1 MINPAINPTCGSVL
15 FISRHGAYGSAM
27 QPSERTSNQT
37 SADTVFRSSPVDT
50 HTVLNQPPPLVDYD
64 VFGSDTALVEA
75 AALFGSEEA
84 APALSKLGN
93 LASSEQVQQWAVE
106 ADTYTP
112 VLRAHDRYGRLVDE
126 VDFHPA
132 WHALMNEAVSA
143 GLHAAP
149 WASAD
154 PSAHVTRAAG
164 FLTWYQSEAGHGCPI
179 SMTYAA
185 VPALNVD
192 PVVAA
197 DWVPGLTSSTYDF
210 GLRSPASKAGLIA
223 GMSMTEKQGGSDVRT
238 NTTTAT
244 PIPGEPGAYTL
255 DGHKWFCSAPMSDLF
270 LVLGQTEGGL
280 TCFVVPR
287 VLADGTRNV
296 FRIQRLKEKLGN
308 RSNASSEIEF
318 SNTWAQRLGDEG
330 RGVKTIVEMVS
341 ATRLDCVLGSTAL
354 MRKALSEAIWHTEHR
369 AAFGKQLIDQPLMR
383 QVLAD
388 LAIEVEAATWLSM
401 RLAAATD
408 RAVGAAPG
416 ADAEHEAAL
425 RRIALPMSK
434 YFVCKRTA
442 FTVAEAM
449 ECLGG
454 PGYVE
459 ETGLPR
465 VYREAPLNSIW
476 EGSGNVNALDLLRAL
491 GKEPA
496 SLNAW
501 LAEVGAVRGN
511 DARFDAAVTG
521 VLDQLTRDPSQLEAQ
536 ARLLA
541 ERMALLLQGSILM
554 QNAPN
559 EVADAFVATRLGPG
573 GAPRTFGA
581 YDTQIDV
588 DALIDRAS
596 PH

>member
-1 MINPAINPTCGSVL
+1 
-15 FISRHGAYGSAM
+15 
-27 QPSERTSNQT
+27 
-37 SADTVFRSSPVDT
+37 
-50 HTVLNQPPPLVDYD
+50 
-64 VFGSDTALVEA
+64 
-75 AALFGSEEA
+75 
-84 APALSKLGN
+84 
-93 LASSEQVQQWAVE
+93 
-106 ADTYTP
+106 
-112 VLRAHDRYGRLVDE
+112 
-126 VDFHPA
+126 
-132 WHALMNEAVSA
+132 
-143 GLHAAP
+143 
-149 WASAD
+149 
-154 PSAHVTRAAG
+154 
-164 FLTWYQSEAGHGCPI
+164 
-179 SMTYAA
+179 
-185 VPALNVD
+185 
-192 PVVAA
+192 
-197 DWVPGLTSSTYDF
+197 
-210 GLRSPASKAGLIA
+210 
-223 GMSMTEKQGGSDVRT
+223 
-238 NTTTAT
+238 
-244 PIPGEPGAYTL
+244 
-255 DGHKWFCSAPMSDLF
+255 MSDLF

-416 ADAEHEAAL
+416 AGAEHEAAL

-459 ETGLPR
+459 ETGLPVSIAR
-465 VYREAPLNSIW
+465 HRSIRFGRAQETSTHSTCCVHWARNRQASMPGLLKSAQSVETMRGSTRPSPAFSINS
-476 EGSGNVNALDLLRAL
+476 RATL
-491 GKEPA
+491 PNSKHK
-496 SLNAW
+496 
-501 LAEVGAVRGN
+501 
-511 DARFDAAVTG
+511 
-521 VLDQLTRDPSQLEAQ
+521 

-541 ERMALLLQGSILM
+541 ERWPCCCRARFSRRTLRTKWQMPLWQPGLGLAVLL
-554 QNAPN
+554 APS
-559 EVADAFVATRLGPG
+559 VPTTHRSTWTR
-573 GAPRTFGA
+573 
-581 YDTQIDV
+581 
-588 DALIDRAS
+588 
-596 PH
+596 

>member
-1 MINPAINPTCGSVL
+1 MP
-15 FISRHGAYGSAM
+15 
-27 QPSERTSNQT
+27 
-37 SADTVFRSSPVDT
+37 D
-50 HTVLNQPPPLVDYD
+50 
-64 VFGSDTALVEA
+64 
-75 AALFGSEEA
+75 
-84 APALSKLGN
+84 
-93 LASSEQVQQWAVE
+93 
-106 ADTYTP
+106 
-112 VLRAHDRYGRLVDE
+112 
-126 VDFHPA
+126 
-132 WHALMNEAVSA
+132 
-143 GLHAAP
+143 
-149 WASAD
+149 
-154 PSAHVTRAAG
+154 
-164 FLTWYQSEAGHGCPI
+164 
-179 SMTYAA
+179 AA

-244 PIPGEPGAYTL
+244 PIPGEANAYTL

-270 LVLGQTEGGL
+270 LVLGHTEGGL

-287 VLADGTRNV
+287 VLADGSRNV

-369 AAFGKQLIDQPLMR
+369 SAFGKQLIDQPLMR

-408 RAVGAAPG
+408 AAVGAAPG
-416 ADAEHEAAL
+416 PDSEHEAAL

-434 YFVCKRTA
+434 YFVCKRTS

-465 VYREAPLNSIW
+465 VYREAPLNSLW
-476 EGSGNVNALDLLRAL
+476 AGPGNVNARGLLRAS
-491 GKEPA
+491 GKRRA
-496 SLNAW
+496 SRGAR
-501 LAEVGAVRGN
+501 LAGVGTVRGT
-511 DARFDAAVTG
+511 DATFDAAVTG
-521 VLDQLTRDPSQLEAQ
+521 VLDQLARDPAQLEAQ

-541 ERMALLLQGSILM
+541 ERMAMLLQGSILIRH
-554 QNAPN
+554 APN
-559 EVADAFVATRLGPG
+559 AVADAFVATRLSPG

-581 YDTQIDV
+581 YDTHIDV
-588 DALIDRAS
+588 DTLIERAA